1 MFLYFVYTLCTREW
15 AVNDGFHE
23 LRLLHW
29 AIDLGW
35 RPSEAVTGIVIGFF
49 TADSLAFIESQEKKH
64 HNKSS
69 KQTMGGIGR
78 ARKQVDE
85 FVAPNSVTQEPEGRG
100 GYRK

>member
-1 MFLYFVYTLCTREW
+1 VRGRDW
-15 AVNDGFHE
+15 HRNNRV
-23 LRLLHW
+23 
-29 AIDLGW
+29 
-35 RPSEAVTGIVIGFF
+35 F

-100 GYRK
+100 GVP